1 MQTLFFD
8 TARRTGYAAGDHHR
22 VEKFGFFEMP
32 QTGDDV
38 GAYLIFA
45 ERQIETLIDRHHP
58 NSVGYEAPLL
68 VSKRKI
74 NGKWVNVDS
83 PRKLMKLYGL
93 ANEVEKACIRHGIPC
108 VYATLGQIRTH
119 FLGAGYP
126 SDTER
131 VKIATKNKCRALGHD
146 VPESD
151 EADALAGLS
160 YLLSLQKPETAIS
173 ITPLFQSK
181 ASRRRGDKLHVG

>member
-8 TARRTGYAAGDHHR
+8 LARRSGYAAGAHHR

-32 QTGDDV
+32 ATGEDV
-38 GAYLIFA
+38 GTYLIFA
-45 ERQIETLIDRHHP
+45 ERQIDTLIGRHHP
-58 NSVGYEAPLL
+58 KLLGYEAPLL
-68 VSKRKI
+68 VSRRKI
-74 NGKWVNVDS
+74 GNKWVNVDT
-83 PRKLMKLYGL
+83 PKKLQKLYGL
-93 ANEVEKACIRHGIPC
+93 ANEVEKAAIRHGIPC

-126 SDTER
+126 NDTDR
-131 VKIATKNKCRALGHD
+131 VKIAVKNKCRALGWD

-160 YLLSLQKPETAIS
+160 YLLSLQRPDTAVAV
-173 ITPLFQSK
+173 TPLFQSR
-181 ASRRRGDKLHVG
+181 ASRARGKKIARG